1 MGLSMGFIDMGLSMI
16 WNYLWNYYPCD
27 FHWRMG
33 LSMDYLWIIPWKV
46 NMNGEWDYLWDY
58 FIYLWD
64 YLWIIYGLSMD
75 CRKEWICFKE
85 NMFFRF
91 CEFQCLVLF

>member
-1 MGLSMGFIDMGLSMI
+1 MVFHFDPHPSM
-16 WNYLWNYYPCD
+16 N
-27 FHWRMG
+27 HWRMG
-33 LSMDYLWIIPWKV
+33 LSMDYLWIIYGLSMDYP
-46 NMNGEWDYLWDY
+46 MEGQYEWRMGLSMGL
-58 FIYLWD
+58 FHLSMGLSVD